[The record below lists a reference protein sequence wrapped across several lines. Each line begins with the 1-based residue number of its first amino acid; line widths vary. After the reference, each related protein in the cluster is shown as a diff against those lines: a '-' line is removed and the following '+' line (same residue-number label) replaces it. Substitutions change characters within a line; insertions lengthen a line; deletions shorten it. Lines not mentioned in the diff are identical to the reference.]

1 MFPLSTFI
9 MSLEDFLEKDTFNIA
24 AASALLSWAGL
35 VASNNHLMEKEKK
48 YEEVQKEVEQLV
60 EKYKVTDDELMGAGY
75 DLDGHQPML
84 DDEELM
90 ERADKLVA
98 REEGWY

>member
-1 MFPLSTFI
+1 
-9 MSLEDFLEKDTFNIA
+9 MSLEDFLEKETYQIA
-24 AASALLSWAGL
+24 AANALLSWAKL
-35 VASNNHLMEKEKK
+35 VASNNDQTEKEKK
-48 YEEVQKEVEQLV
+48 YEELQKEVEQLV
-60 EKYKVTDDELMGAGY
+60 EKYGVTDEELFGAHC

-84 DDEELM
+84 DNEELM